1 MKWNG
6 MESMKWNEM
15 EWNVNSIMLIFIKL
29 IKDKHLYIIKTVIPA
44 LIKRNVQYR
53 KHCKSGGI

>member
-6 MESMKWNEM
+6 MEWNGINGINGMKCQFYND
-15 EWNVNSIMLIFIKL
+15 NIKL